1 MNTKTMTTARV
12 TKFKPITVFCADV
25 ENLESNYNCKEPLLI
40 KISSSIHCKRPTLN
54 DDSSFYVI
62 YSPWTFK
69 VRPKENILLDLQFKI
84 EIPKH
89 IDWTIGLLPSYTRKL
104 SIENSK
110 EIARIKD
117 NFIVLDILN
126 RDFNNNFTIKKYQ
139 ELGYILLN
147 NQKSYE
153 KIVTEFDLI

>member
-1 MNTKTMTTARV
+1 M
-12 TKFKPITVFCADV
+12 
-25 ENLESNYNCKEPLLI
+25 LI

-54 DDSSFYVI
+54 NDSSFYII

-69 VRPKENILLDLQFKI
+69 IRPKENILLDLQFKI

-126 RDFNNNFTIKKYQ
+126 RDFNNNFTIRKYQ
-139 ELGYILLN
+139 EVGYIFLN

-153 KIVTEFDLI
+153 KIITEYELI

>member
-1 MNTKTMTTARV
+1 MFILHGRSKL
-12 TKFKPITVFCADV
+12 DQ
-25 ENLESNYNCKEPLLI
+25 
-40 KISSSIHCKRPTLN
+40 
-54 DDSSFYVI
+54 
-62 YSPWTFK
+62 
-69 VRPKENILLDLQFKI
+69 KENILLDLQFKI

-139 ELGYILLN
+139 ELGYIFLN

-153 KIVTEFDLI
+153 KIVTEYDLI

>member
-1 MNTKTMTTARV
+1 MDDWA
-12 TKFKPITVFCADV
+12 ITF
-25 ENLESNYNCKEPLLI
+25 I
-40 KISSSIHCKRPTLN
+40 
-54 DDSSFYVI
+54 
-62 YSPWTFK
+62 
-69 VRPKENILLDLQFKI
+69 
-84 EIPKH
+84 
-89 IDWTIGLLPSYTRKL
+89 TRKL

-139 ELGYILLN
+139 ELGYIFLN

-153 KIVTEFDLI
+153 KIVTEYDLI